1 MFEIIR
7 LTLVVNI
14 SATLLGT
21 MMGILLGY
29 RLYFSSGFLKPFLV
43 YLTKALMGLPP
54 VVLGLVLFLILRS
67 NGPLGFL
74 GLLFTPEALVIAQ
87 TLLVIPIVAGNVYQ
101 LLVSKGEVLFFTL
114 NMYQLGFVNKIKYSI
129 LQFRNELLFIMILG
143 FSRTVSE
150 VGAVMIVGGNI
161 RGHTRVMTTAIA
173 NLRSQGQFEEAII
186 YGIVLLA
193 MTFVIQFFILRLGKE
208 EDNYENF

>member
-7 LTLVVNI
+7 LTLIVNI
-14 SATLLGT
+14 SATILGT
-21 MMGILLGY
+21 IIGVLIGY
-29 RLYFSSGFLKPFLV
+29 RLYFSKSFLKPFWV
-43 YLTKALMGLPP
+43 YFTKTLMGIPP
-54 VVLGLVLFLILRS
+54 VVLGLMLFIVIRS
-67 NGPLGFL
+67 NGPLGFF
-74 GLLFTPEALVIAQ
+74 GLLFTPRAIIIAQ

-114 NMYQLGFVNKIKYSI
+114 NMYKIGFINKIKYSI

-173 NLRSQGQFEEAII
+173 SLRSQGSAEEAIA
-186 YGIVLLA
+186 YGVVLL
-193 MTFVIQFFILRLGKE
+193 MITFVIQFLILRLGKE
-208 EDNYENF
+208 EENHENF

>member
-7 LTLVVNI
+7 LTLIVNV
-14 SATLLGT
+14 SATILGT
-21 MMGILLGY
+21 IIGALIGY
-29 RLYFSSGFLKPFLV
+29 RLYFSKNFLKPVWV
-43 YLTKALMGLPP
+43 YLIKTLMGIPP
-54 VVLGLVLFLILRS
+54 VVLGLILFIVIRS
-67 NGPLGFL
+67 NGPLGFF
-74 GLLFTPEALVIAQ
+74 GMLFTPGALVVAQ

-101 LLVSKGEVLFFTL
+101 LLISKGEVLFFTL
-114 NMYQLGFVNKIKYSI
+114 NMYKLGFMNKIKYSI

-173 NLRSQGQFEEAII
+173 SLRSQGSADEAIA
-186 YGIVLLA
+186 YGIVLLLISLI
-193 MTFVIQFFILRLGKE
+193 IQFFVMRLGKE
-208 EDNYENF
+208 EENYENF

>member
-21 MMGILLGY
+21 VIGVLIGY
-29 RLYFSSGFLKPFLV
+29 RLYFSKSFLKPVLV

-54 VVLGLVLFLILRS
+54 VVLGLVLFIVLRS
-67 NGPLGFL
+67 NGSLGFL

-87 TLLVIPIVAGNVYQ
+87 TLLIVPIVAGNVYQ

-114 NMYQLGFVNKIKYSI
+114 DMYNIGFLNKIKYSI
-129 LQFRNELLFIMILG
+129 LQFRNELLFITILG
-143 FSRTVSE
+143 FSRAVSE

-173 NLRSQGQFEEAII
+173 NLRSQGHFEEAIT
-186 YGIVLLA
+186 YGVILLA
-193 MTFVIQFFILRLGKE
+193 LTFLIQFVILRLSKE
-208 EDNYENF
+208 EENHENF

>member
-1 MFEIIR
+1 MLEIIQ
-7 LTLVVNI
+7 LTLIVNI
-14 SATLLGT
+14 SATILGT
-21 MMGILLGY
+21 IIGVLLGY
-29 RLYFSSGFLKPFLV
+29 RLYFSKSFLKPIFV
-43 YLTKALMGLPP
+43 YLTKTLMGIPP
-54 VVLGLVLFLILRS
+54 VVLGLILFMVIRS
-67 NGPLGFL
+67 NGPLGFF
-74 GLLFTPEALVIAQ
+74 GFLFTSRALVIAQ

-114 NMYQLGFVNKIKYSI
+114 NMYKLGFIKKIKYSI

-161 RGHTRVMTTAIA
+161 RGRTRVMTTAIA
-173 NLRSQGQFEEAII
+173 NLRSQGQASEAIM
-186 YGIVLLA
+186 YGVVLLLI
-193 MTFVIQFFILRLGKE
+193 TFIIQFFVLRLGKE